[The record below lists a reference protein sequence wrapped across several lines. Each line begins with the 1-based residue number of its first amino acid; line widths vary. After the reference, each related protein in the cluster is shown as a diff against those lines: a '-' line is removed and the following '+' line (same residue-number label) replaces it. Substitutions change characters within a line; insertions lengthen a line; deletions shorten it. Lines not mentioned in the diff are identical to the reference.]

1 MILKLV
7 VGAITE
13 GLAVV
18 MLAATQSV
26 GSGFSHT
33 EFNRGEIRT
42 LVATI
47 AEWLVAT
54 FSTTAPEIILIFFEI
69 GHVRSF
75 LGDNR
80 I

>member
-1 MILKLV
+1 M
-7 VGAITE
+7 GAVTE

-18 MLAATQSV
+18 MLTAAESV
-26 GSGFSHT
+26 GSGLAHVKFYW
-33 EFNRGEIRT
+33 GKIRA
-42 LVATI
+42 LVATV
-47 AEWLVAT
+47 AEWLVAAL
-54 FSTTAPEIILIFFEI
+54 SATAPEIILIFFEI

>member
-1 MILKLV
+1 M
-7 VGAITE
+7 GAVTE

-18 MLAATQSV
+18 MLTATESV
-26 GSGFSHT
+26 GPGLAYV
-33 EFNRGEIRT
+33 EFNWGKIRAVVT
-42 LVATI
+42 TI
-47 AEWLVAT
+47 AEWLVAAL
-54 FSTTAPEIILIFFEI
+54 SATAPEIILIFFEI